1 MRLSTYTDYAL
12 RLLMCLALRPDE
24 LMTIQDVAD
33 RYAISKSH
41 LMKVA
46 HHLSLA
52 GFVHSVRGRNGGL
65 RLGRP
70 AEHIRLGDVVRL
82 TEEDLSVV
90 ECMAGPDADR
100 VCPLIP
106 ACVLKVALREALE
119 GFLAVLDTY
128 TLADVVKPR
137 NTLARLLDLPA
148 PGAEV
153 RGAGPPA

>member
-12 RLLMCLALRPDE
+12 RLLMCLALRQDG
-24 LMTIQDVAD
+24 LITIQDVAE
-33 RYAISKSH
+33 RYGISKSH

-46 HHLSLA
+46 QHLSQA
-52 GFVHSVRGRNGGL
+52 GYVHAVRGRNGGL

-90 ECMAGPDADR
+90 ECMAGIGDEGA
-100 VCPLIP
+100 CPLIP
-106 ACVLKVALREALE
+106 ACVLKTALHEALQ
-119 GFLAVLDTY
+119 GFLAVLDRY

-137 NTLARLLDLPA
+137 NALARLLALPDLDRP
-148 PGAEV
+148 
-153 RGAGPPA
+153 